1 MYNEKSGKRE
11 RSRKNDIFCLTKHY
25 KRGKI
30 EMAKRGNFFIRLCYG
45 YVGRYKD
52 TSKMTAKEVIEEFLK
67 SKGVASPREFFEK
80 RFIGLKVKE
89 ENADAP
95 ITPITEE
102 AINRVRY
109 IDIPGY
115 TQERCQYIVEQHK
128 ELLRYATDNNDNK
141 EVAFVFRKGFR
152 DKEIV
157 KGNEKNVN
165 FTHRTMQKGY
175 GMIIM
180 HNHPSNSSF
189 SLDDL
194 QQMFGTLHIKT
205 MTIVKNNGEVEALTK
220 TDSINDKMAYC
231 IYQRYK
237 EEFKKGNISARKASI
252 NAIRKMEREGYVKWT
267 KEYMV

>member
-1 MYNEKSGKRE
+1 
-11 RSRKNDIFCLTKHY
+11 
-25 KRGKI
+25 
-30 EMAKRGNFFIRLCYG
+30 MAKQGGFFVRLCYG
-45 YVGRYKD
+45 YVGKYKD

-67 SKGVASPREFFEK
+67 RKGVSTPGEFFQK
-80 RFIGLKVKE
+80 RFIGLRIRE
-89 ENADAP
+89 ESIDAP

-102 AINRVRY
+102 AINRVQY

-115 TQERCQYIVEQHK
+115 TKEQCQYIVEQHK
-128 ELLRYATDNNDNK
+128 ELLRYARDNNNNG

-180 HNHPSNSSF
+180 HNHPSNSGFSF
-189 SLDDL
+189 DDL
-194 QQMFGTLHIKT
+194 QQMFGTPHIKT

-220 TDSINDKMAYC
+220 NDSIDDKMAYC

-237 EEFKKGNISARKASI
+237 DEFDKGNMSARKASVK
-252 NAIRKMEREGYVKWT
+252 ALRKMERNGYIKWT